1 MLRFKPEH
9 EEFFEAAA
17 KAGQVQRDV
26 AIAFAVKWPLYN
38 PGTRDSMHSL
48 EPQTVEKN
56 ERDYLNRIVSAYKKR
71 RAALNVAQRTRAA
84 DAAAAPVVGTVV
96 GAVAAPAPV
105 VVLDD
110 ATVAAKPTPIADGPS
125 SVLEAVDALLR
136 EALQCGAID
145 VGGTEGVTQLAW
157 FVRTIM
163 NVIKVARSEGTIKAS
178 TTSAALVSLRDI
190 ARKPAAPPAA
200 DSLTESLAALVVNSR
215 GLIDSITTLA
225 ASQLAENAA
234 RDVTIETQKQY
245 ISHLERLAGLGK

>member
-17 KAGQVQRDV
+17 KAGHGQRDV

-110 ATVAAKPTPIADGPS
+110 ATVAAKPAPISDGPS

-145 VGGTEGVTQLAW
+145 VDGMEGVTQLAW

-245 ISHLERLAGLGK
+245 IGHLERLAGLGK

>member
-9 EEFFEAAA
+9 EEFFEAAS
-17 KAGQVQRDV
+17 KAGQKQRDV

-38 PGTRDSMHSL
+38 PSTRDSIHSM

-56 ERDYLNRIVSAYKKR
+56 ERAYLDRIVSAYKKR
-71 RAALNVAQRTRAA
+71 RAELNVAQRTRAA
-84 DAAAAPVVGTVV
+84 DAAAAPVVGTVAGPV
-96 GAVAAPAPV
+96 SGSPV

-110 ATVAAKPTPIADGPS
+110 ATVAAKPAPISDGPS

-136 EALQCGAID
+136 TALQCGAID

-157 FVRTIM
+157 FVRTTM
-163 NVIKVARSEGTIKAS
+163 DVINVARSEGTITAS
-178 TTSAALVSLRDI
+178 KTSAALRELRDV
-190 ARKPAAPPAA
+190 AHKRPTPG
-200 DSLTESLAALVVNSR
+200 SLAESLAALVVNSR

>member
-26 AIAFAVKWPLYN
+26 AIAFAAKWPLYD

-48 EPQTVEKN
+48 EPQTIEKN

-84 DAAAAPVVGTVV
+84 DAAAAPVVGTVAGPV
-96 GAVAAPAPV
+96 SGSPV

-245 ISHLERLAGLGK
+245 IGHLERLAGLGK

>member
-17 KAGQVQRDV
+17 KAGHRQRDV

-38 PGTRDSMHSL
+38 PSTRASMHAL

-56 ERDYLNRIVSAYKKR
+56 ERVYLERIMGAYKKR
-71 RAALNVAQRTRAA
+71 RAAFNVAQKTRAA
-84 DAAAAPVVGTVV
+84 DAAAAPVVGTV
-96 GAVAAPAPV
+96 AAPAPAPV

-110 ATVAAKPTPIADGPS
+110 ATVAAKPAPISDGPS

-145 VGGTEGVTQLAW
+145 VDGMEGVTQLAW

>member
-17 KAGQVQRDV
+17 KAGHGQRDV

-71 RAALNVAQRTRAA
+71 RAAYNVAQRTRAA
-84 DAAAAPVVGTVV
+84 DAAAAPVVGTVA
-96 GAVAAPAPV
+96 GAASGSPV
-105 VVLDD
+105 VALDD
-110 ATVAAKPTPIADGPS
+110 TTVAAKPTPIADGPS

-145 VGGTEGVTQLAW
+145 VDGMEGVTQLAW
-157 FVRTIM
+157 FVRTVM

>member
-26 AIAFAVKWPLYN
+26 AIAFAAKWPLYD

-48 EPQTVEKN
+48 EPQTIEKN

-84 DAAAAPVVGTVV
+84 DAAAAPVVGTVAGPV
-96 GAVAAPAPV
+96 SGSPV

>member
-17 KAGQVQRDV
+17 KAGHGQRDV

-84 DAAAAPVVGTVV
+84 DAAAAPVVGTVAGPV
-96 GAVAAPAPV
+96 SGSPV
-105 VVLDD
+105 VALDD
-110 ATVAAKPTPIADGPS
+110 NTAAVAAKPTPTADGPS

-145 VGGTEGVTQLAW
+145 FGGAEGVAQLAW
-157 FVRTIM
+157 FVRTVM

-190 ARKPAAPPAA
+190 ARKGDDPTKN
-200 DSLTESLAALVVNSR
+200 LQRR
-215 GLIDSITTLA
+215 G
-225 ASQLAENAA
+225 Q
-234 RDVTIETQKQY
+234 
-245 ISHLERLAGLGK
+245 